1 MFSNCCIFAT
11 FSYNPHFLGLFSCN
25 PSGFLI
31 GLVYKMR
38 KTHKNNSSITCDTMY
53 TLQMSKTMIGYTYI
67 MIKNTNKNKKE
78 TTLCQK

>member
-1 MFSNCCIFAT
+1 MR
-11 FSYNPHFLGLFSCN
+11 LFPCN
-25 PSGFLI
+25 PLGFMI

-38 KTHKNNSSITCDTMY
+38 KTHKNNNSITCDTMY
-53 TLQMSKTMIGYTYI
+53 YVQTLKTMIGYTYI

>member
-1 MFSNCCIFAT
+1 
-11 FSYNPHFLGLFSCN
+11 
-25 PSGFLI
+25 
-31 GLVYKMR
+31 MR

-53 TLQMSKTMIGYTYI
+53 YVQTLKTMIGYTYI